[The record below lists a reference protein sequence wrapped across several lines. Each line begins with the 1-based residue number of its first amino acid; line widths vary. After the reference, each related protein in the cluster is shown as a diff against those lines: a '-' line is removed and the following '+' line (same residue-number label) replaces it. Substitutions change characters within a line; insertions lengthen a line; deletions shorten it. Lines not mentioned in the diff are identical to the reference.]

1 MADEE
6 SKLQTEILKKQASD
20 INEQNATI
28 KDLLKQA
35 RQTGVDAKEQ
45 LKLVKTQQQLE
56 KSQATLAKDLGKN
69 ISDLKGGLVSQVEG
83 FTAGILGPFGGIAN
97 SLTTGFFK
105 RKKQND
111 ENIAQNQALIEQAKE
126 QAKKLGGLVE
136 KATVTDEKLEDLMM
150 ATSDVAKEMKSLG
163 KTEKSSSEDSS
174 EIVED
179 AVVESGGEV
188 SKKIDLSN
196 QYLKVIAGGVPT
208 AEELEEAKRNGGAVD
223 VPEPTEEEKGGFGI
237 MLLKFLGLVLAAAS
251 GLAAGAAIGIV
262 KYLTDIV
269 RMIGKPIIKLLDAIP
284 INSGTIGKF
293 FTKINNFFGGEFS
306 PFTRIGKFL
315 NTSIDVLKNFTGG
328 VFTKI
333 NNFFGGELS
342 PFKKIGSIVD
352 SVIDTVKGFTGNIFN
367 RIKSVFTSLGDVG
380 RSLAA
385 PFKAIMDF
393 FPGGKGEG
401 GIIGKVLGFLNPFK
415 SVFSAFA
422 RLGAKLVAP
431 LNIIIGIFDAG
442 FETKEAVEKSNGF
455 FASLFNGIT
464 GAIGG
469 FIDGAVMSLLD
480 LIKDGVSFVAG
491 LLGFEE
497 VEKKLD
503 EFSFSKVFNEMLDK
517 IYNFFNELF
526 NFDLTA
532 MANSLIPEDSFLRK
546 FVPES
551 LFASSEKAVVKG
563 ERHQGG
569 PIKEDGLYNLNA
581 GEMVMDNKAAALMGT
596 VLNAQM
602 MERGGLQ
609 MGGGANAPVVMDNS
623 TQVVNNNTTIRQTN
637 PIGQMLPNEVSN
649 FVSKMAA

>member
-1 MADEE
+1 
-6 SKLQTEILKKQASD
+6 
-20 INEQNATI
+20 
-28 KDLLKQA
+28 
-35 RQTGVDAKEQ
+35 
-45 LKLVKTQQQLE
+45 
-56 KSQATLAKDLGKN
+56 
-69 ISDLKGGLVSQVEG
+69 
-83 FTAGILGPFGGIAN
+83 
-97 SLTTGFFK
+97 
-105 RKKQND
+105 
-111 ENIAQNQALIEQAKE
+111 
-126 QAKKLGGLVE
+126 
-136 KATVTDEKLEDLMM
+136 
-150 ATSDVAKEMKSLG
+150 
-163 KTEKSSSEDSS
+163 
-174 EIVED
+174 
-179 AVVESGGEV
+179 
-188 SKKIDLSN
+188 
-196 QYLKVIAGGVPT
+196 
-208 AEELEEAKRNGGAVD
+208 
-223 VPEPTEEEKGGFGI
+223 
-237 MLLKFLGLVLAAAS
+237 
-251 GLAAGAAIGIV
+251 
-262 KYLTDIV
+262 
-269 RMIGKPIIKLLDAIP
+269 MIGKPIIKLLDAIP

-352 SVIDTVKGFTGNIFN
+352 SVIDTVKGFTGGIFN
-367 RIKSVFTSLGDVG
+367 SIKSVFTSLGDVG
-380 RSLAA
+380 RSLTA

-442 FETKEAVEKSNGF
+442 FETKDAVEKSNGF
-455 FASLFNGIT
+455 FATLFNGIV

-469 FIDGAVMSLLD
+469 FIDGALMSLLD

-551 LFASSEKAVVKG
+551 LFASKEKAVEKTSKLYS
-563 ERHQGG
+563 GG
-569 PIKEDGLYNLNA
+569 RIATSGIATVHA
-581 GEMVMDNKAAALMGT
+581 GEEVLEAAEISRIERALAGQT
-596 VLNAQM
+596 LNLQM